1 VRPDRRD
8 VRLDGGRL
16 MARIDTPWNLPDRT
30 VERADLADREIRA
43 TDFLLM
49 AVLPVRAVEVAG
61 LPVNEL
67 AMAALVGLSLFRPAR
82 GGARLPEVVVLIL
95 GALLALLLLSGLAN
109 DVDWARR
116 VGHVAIL
123 AGLVWALGTGRIS
136 LRSAG
141 AGLGA
146 GLVAVIG
153 LAVVGIGGDSYPGR
167 LTGFLGDPNAGA
179 FFIAVLGVLAVVF
192 CDDRW
197 KVRLAVAVPL
207 LAGLALTFSRTGLV
221 AGTFA
226 ILWLLAGRRLGA
238 AGGAALAAAFV
249 WLVDNIPEDLVLYGP
264 FSNRSGSDALRERII
279 AQEQVEL
286 AAAPWYGSGP
296 GTARVEVRG
305 LEFFFHNSYLAVRQE
320 GGWVAL
326 LLVLGLIVFA
336 FLRLSQRARAGD
348 LAAAGAQA
356 ALICTAVMAIT
367 LGEVLLDTPMAI
379 AVGFALGQALHPP
392 PEGAGDA

>member
-1 VRPDRRD
+1 
-8 VRLDGGRL
+8 

-30 VERADLADREIRA
+30 VVRAELADREIRMS
-43 TDFLLM
+43 DFLLM
-49 AVLPVRAVEVAG
+49 AVLPLRAVEVAG

-82 GGARLPEVVVLIL
+82 GGARLHDAVVLVL
-95 GALLALLLLSGLAN
+95 GALLALLILSGLAN

-116 VGHVAIL
+116 VGHVGIL

-136 LRSAG
+136 LRSAA

-146 GLVAVIG
+146 GLIAVIG
-153 LAVVGIGGDSYPGR
+153 LAVVGIGGDAYPGR

-179 FFIAVLGVLAVVF
+179 FFIAVLGVLAVTF
-192 CDDRW
+192 SDDRW
-197 KVRLAVAVPL
+197 KVRLAMAAPL
-207 LAGLALTFSRTGLV
+207 LVGLVLTYSRTGLV
-221 AGTFA
+221 AGAFA

-238 AGGAALAAAFV
+238 AGGVAVAAVLV

-279 AQEQVEL
+279 AQERVEL
-286 AAAPWYGSGP
+286 AAAPWYGNGP
-296 GTARVEVRG
+296 GMAQVKVRN

-320 GGWVAL
+320 GGWIAL
-326 LLVLGLIVFA
+326 LLVLGLMAFA
-336 FLRLSQRARAGD
+336 FLRLSRHSGAGD

-356 ALICTAVMAIT
+356 ALIGTAVMAIT

-379 AVGFALGQALHPP
+379 AVGFALGRALHPP
-392 PEGAGDA
+392 PEQALHLPPEGVADA

>member
-1 VRPDRRD
+1 
-8 VRLDGGRL
+8 

-30 VERADLADREIRA
+30 ILRADLADREIRA

-49 AVLPVRAVEVAG
+49 AVLPLRTVEVAG

-67 AMAALVGLSLFRPAR
+67 AMAALVGLALLRPAR
-82 GGARLPEVVVLIL
+82 GGARLHEVVVLAL
-95 GALLALLLLSGLAN
+95 GALLALLVCSGLAN

-116 VGHVAIL
+116 VGHVGIL
-123 AGLVWALGTGRIS
+123 AGLVLALGTGRIS

-153 LAVVGIGGDSYPGR
+153 LALFDIGGDTYPGR

-192 CDDRW
+192 SDDRW
-197 KVRLAVAVPL
+197 QVRVALAVPL
-207 LAGLALTFSRTGLV
+207 LAGLVLTFSRTGLA

-226 ILWLLAGRRLGA
+226 IFWLLAGRRLGA
-238 AGGAALAAAFV
+238 AGGAALAAALV

-264 FSNRSGSDALRERII
+264 FSDRSGSDSLRERII
-279 AQEQVEL
+279 AQERVEL
-286 AAAPWYGSGP
+286 AGAPWYGNGP
-296 GTARVEVRG
+296 GTAQVEVRD

-320 GGWVAL
+320 GGWLAL
-326 LLVLGLIVFA
+326 LLVLGLMAFA
-336 FLRLSQRARAGD
+336 FLRLSQHSRAGD

-356 ALICTAVMAIT
+356 ALIGAAVMAIT
-367 LGEVLLDTPMAI
+367 LGEVLLDTPTAI
-379 AVGFALGQALHPP
+379 AVGFALGHALRPP
-392 PEGAGDA
+392 PEGVADA